1 MKNHRT
7 SQPIQLQPALRADFR
22 VWLSRWGNKMN
33 LAKRVLIKSKIFGD
47 FTLRSGKRSDAY
59 FDKYRFESDP
69 ALLKDIASE
78 MKKKIPAETEILAGL
93 EMGGIPVVTA
103 ISLQS
108 GHECAF
114 IRKEAKT
121 YGTCKYAE
129 GADLEGKSILLVEDV
144 VSSGGAIID
153 AAQKLRADGINVER
167 ALCVIDRETG
177 GYEKLKEN
185 GIELLSLFKQSD
197 LDEEEK

>member
-1 MKNHRT
+1 
-7 SQPIQLQPALRADFR
+7 
-22 VWLSRWGNKMN
+22 
-33 LAKRVLIKSKIFGD
+33 
-47 FTLRSGKRSDAY
+47 
-59 FDKYRFESDP
+59 
-69 ALLKDIASE
+69 
-78 MKKKIPAETEILAGL
+78 MKKRIPAETEILAGL

-129 GADLEGKSILLVEDV
+129 GADLTGKSVLLVEDV
-144 VSSGGAIID
+144 VSSGGVIVD
-153 AAQKLRADGINVER
+153 AASKLRSDGITIKK

-177 GYEKLKEN
+177 GYENLAKH
-185 GIELLSLFKQSD
+185 GIELLSLFKQTE
-197 LDEEEK
+197 LDREN